1 MYRILGRVEGQS
13 KNVCRQ
19 GNGMPALKSSRPPKP
34 NIRQVAHAAGVSL
47 ITASRA
53 ISGRGIVAEATRKR
67 VLAVAQ
73 RLKYRPNRL
82 VPAIMGGRTRTV
94 GVMVPIG
101 SWFQAQVIR
110 GIHDTLSEHAYLPI
124 VHFHG
129 NGPGALRDVDELAF
143 LHRLIEHRVDG
154 LIFFPSD
161 ESVTQNYLQEVWERG
176 LPLVAVDRRL
186 TRTNADFSGTDDT
199 AGGRMVA
206 EYLLSLGHRRITQI
220 TGESW
225 VSTYVDRRR
234 GFEEVLL
241 GRNDVAYHCAECAKS
256 DCEAIVRDILTGPH
270 RPTAIFAATDKMAIH
285 VYAAAAAAG
294 LRIGSDLTVV
304 GFADL
309 IEAQSLRPRLTT
321 VRQDAVAIGANAA
334 KLLLDR
340 LEDRVASN
348 EPRAIRLMPEFVI
361 RDSCATVSLT

>member
-1 MYRILGRVEGQS
+1 
-13 KNVCRQ
+13 
-19 GNGMPALKSSRPPKP
+19 MPTLKPSRTPKS
-34 NIRQVAHAAGVSL
+34 NIRQVAQASGVSV

-53 ISGRGIVAEATRKR
+53 ICGRGNVAAATRER
-67 VLAVAQ
+67 VLAVAK

-82 VPAIMGGRTRTV
+82 ASAVLGGRSKTV

-101 SWFQAQVIR
+101 SWFQAQIIR

-129 NGPGALRDVDELAF
+129 NGPGAIRDGDELTF

-161 ESVTQNYLQEVWERG
+161 ESVTQNYLEEVWERG

-186 TRTNADFSGTDDT
+186 ARTNADFSGTDDK

-206 EYLLSLGHRRITQI
+206 EWLVSLGHRRIAHI
-220 TGESW
+220 TGEPW

-234 GFEEVLL
+234 GFEEIIRAEAGLSYRCV
-241 GRNDVAYHCAECAKS
+241 ECAKS
-256 DCEAIVRDILTGPH
+256 DCEAVARDILTAPD
-270 RPTAIFAATDKMAIH
+270 RPTAIFAASDRMATH
-285 VYAAAAAAG
+285 VYAAADAAG
-294 LRIGSDLTVV
+294 LRIGSDLSVV

-309 IEAQSLRPRLTT
+309 IEAGELRPRLTT
-321 VRQDAVAIGANAA
+321 VRQNAVEIGANAA
-334 KLLLDR
+334 RLLLDR
-340 LEDRVASN
+340 LESRSPTGK
-348 EPRAIRLMPEFVI
+348 PRTIRLMPELVI
-361 RDSCATVSLT
+361 RDSCKSFSVS

>member
-1 MYRILGRVEGQS
+1 
-13 KNVCRQ
+13 
-19 GNGMPALKSSRPPKP
+19 MPVLKRSIARKA
-34 NIRQVAHAAGVSL
+34 NIRHVAEGAGVSL

-110 GIHDTLSEHAYLPI
+110 GIHDTLSEQSYLSI

-129 NGPGALRDVDELAF
+129 NGPGALRDNEELKF
-143 LHRLIEHRVDG
+143 VHRLIEHRVDG

-161 ESVTQNYLQEVWERG
+161 ESVPQNDLKEVWDRG

-186 TRTNADFSGTDDT
+186 ARTNADFSGTDDA

-220 TGESW
+220 TGEPW

-234 GFEEVLL
+234 GFEEVIR
-241 GRNDVAYHCAECAKS
+241 GRNDVAYRCAECAKS
-256 DCEAIVRDILTGPH
+256 DCEAIARDILTGPH
-270 RPTAIFAATDKMAIH
+270 RPTAIFAASDKMAIH
-285 VYAAAAAAG
+285 AYAAAEVAG
-294 LRIGSDLTVV
+294 LRIGSDLSVV

-309 IEAQSLRPRLTT
+309 IEAHGLRPRLTT

-334 KLLLDR
+334 RLLLDR
-340 LEDRVASN
+340 LEARVSSN
-348 EPRAIRLMPEFVI
+348 TPRAIRLMPEFVI
-361 RDSCATVSLT
+361 HDSCAAVSLT

>member
-1 MYRILGRVEGQS
+1 
-13 KNVCRQ
+13 
-19 GNGMPALKSSRPPKP
+19 MPELKSCRPPKP
-34 NIRQVAHAAGVSL
+34 NIRQVAQAAGVSL

-53 ISGRGIVAEATRKR
+53 ISGLGSVAEATRER

-82 VPAIMGGRTRTV
+82 ASAVLGGRSRTV

-101 SWFQAQVIR
+101 SWFQAQIIR
-110 GIHDTLSEHAYLPI
+110 GIHDTLAEHAYLPI

-129 NGPGALRDVDELAF
+129 NGPGALRDGDELTF
-143 LHRLIEHRVDG
+143 LHRLIEHQVDG

-161 ESVTQNYLQEVWERG
+161 ESVAQNYLREVWERG

-186 TRTNADFSGTDDT
+186 TRTNAEFSGTDDV

-206 EYLLSLGHRRITQI
+206 EYLISLGHRRITHI
-220 TGESW
+220 TGEPW
-225 VSTYVDRRR
+225 VSTYCDRRR
-234 GFEEVLL
+234 GFEAVLHN
-241 GRNDVAYHCAECAKS
+241 RNDVTYRCEKCEKS
-256 DCEAIVRDILTGPH
+256 DCEAIVKDILQAPD
-270 RPTAIFAATDKMAIH
+270 RPTAIFAASDKMAIH
-285 VYAAAAAAG
+285 VYAAAAAVG

-309 IEAQSLRPRLTT
+309 IEAHGLRPRLTT

-334 KLLLDR
+334 RLLLDR
-340 LEDRVASN
+340 LENRVSSN
-348 EPRAIRLMPEFVI
+348 KPRAIRLMPEFVN
-361 RDSCATVSLT
+361 RDSCATMSMT

>member
-1 MYRILGRVEGQS
+1 
-13 KNVCRQ
+13 
-19 GNGMPALKSSRPPKP
+19 MPALKRSIARKA
-34 NIRQVAHAAGVSL
+34 NIRKVAEAAGVSV

-53 ISGRGIVAEATRKR
+53 ISGRGIVAASTRER

-82 VPAIMGGRTRTV
+82 ASAVLGGRSRTV

-101 SWFQAQVIR
+101 SWFQAQIIR

-129 NGPGALRDVDELAF
+129 NGPGAIRDGDELTF

-161 ESVTQNYLQEVWERG
+161 ESVTQNYLKEVWERG

-186 TRTNADFSGTDDT
+186 ARTNADFSGTDDK
-199 AGGRMVA
+199 AGGRMAA
-206 EYLLSLGHRRITQI
+206 EFLLSLGHRRITHI
-220 TGESW
+220 TGEPW

-234 GFEEVLL
+234 GFEEVIRAEA
-241 GRNDVAYHCAECAKS
+241 GMTYRCVECAKS
-256 DCEAIVRDILTGPH
+256 DCEAIARDILTGPN
-270 RPTAIFAATDKMAIH
+270 RPTAIFTASDKMAVH
-285 VYAAAAAAG
+285 VYAAAELAG
-294 LRIGSDLTVV
+294 LRIGSDLSVI

-309 IEAQSLRPRLTT
+309 IEAHGLRPRLTT
-321 VRQDAVAIGANAA
+321 VRQDATAIGANAA
-334 KLLLDR
+334 RLLLDR
-340 LEDRVASN
+340 LEARVSSN
-348 EPRAIRLMPEFVI
+348 TPRAVRLMPEFVI
-361 RDSCATVSLT
+361 RDSCAPVALS

>member
-1 MYRILGRVEGQS
+1 
-13 KNVCRQ
+13 
-19 GNGMPALKSSRPPKP
+19 MPALKRSIARKA
-34 NIRQVAHAAGVSL
+34 NIRKVAEAAGVSV

-53 ISGRGIVAEATRKR
+53 IRGRGIVAASTRER

-82 VPAIMGGRTRTV
+82 ASAVLGGRSRTV

-101 SWFQAQVIR
+101 SWFQAQIIR

-129 NGPGALRDVDELAF
+129 NGPGAIRDGDELTF

-161 ESVTQNYLQEVWERG
+161 ESVTQNYLKEVWERG

-186 TRTNADFSGTDDT
+186 ARTNADFSGTDDK
-199 AGGRMVA
+199 AGGRMAA
-206 EYLLSLGHRRITQI
+206 EFLLSLGHRRITHI
-220 TGESW
+220 TGEPW

-234 GFEEVLL
+234 GFEEVIRAEA
-241 GRNDVAYHCAECAKS
+241 GMTYRCVECAKS
-256 DCEAIVRDILTGPH
+256 DCEAIARDILTGPN
-270 RPTAIFAATDKMAIH
+270 RPTAIFTASDKMAVH
-285 VYAAAAAAG
+285 VYAAAELAG
-294 LRIGSDLTVV
+294 LRIGSDLSVI

-309 IEAQSLRPRLTT
+309 IEAHGLRPRLTT
-321 VRQDAVAIGANAA
+321 VRQDATAIGANAA
-334 KLLLDR
+334 RLLLDR
-340 LEDRVASN
+340 LEARVSSN
-348 EPRAIRLMPEFVI
+348 TPRAVRLMPEFVI
-361 RDSCATVSLT
+361 RDSCAPVALS

>member
-1 MYRILGRVEGQS
+1 MYRILGKVEGQS
-13 KNVCRQ
+13 KNLCRQ

-34 NIRQVAHAAGVSL
+34 NIRHVAQAAGVSL

-53 ISGRGIVAEATRKR
+53 ISGRGSVAEATRER
-67 VLAVAQ
+67 VLAVAR

-82 VPAIMGGRTRTV
+82 ASAVLGGRSRTV

-101 SWFQAQVIR
+101 SWFQAQIIR
-110 GIHDTLSEHAYLPI
+110 GIHDTLSEQAYLPI

-129 NGPGALRDVDELAF
+129 NGPGALRDGEELAF

-161 ESVTQNYLQEVWERG
+161 ESVTQNYLKEVWEQG

-186 TRTNADFSGTDDT
+186 ARTNADFSGTDDV

-206 EYLLSLGHRRITQI
+206 EHLLSLGHRRITHI
-220 TGESW
+220 TGERW
-225 VSTYVDRRR
+225 VSTYCDRQR
-234 GFEEVLL
+234 GFESVI
-241 GRNDVAYHCAECAKS
+241 RDRTDVTYRCDTCEKG
-256 DCEAIVRDILTGPH
+256 DCEAIAKDILQAPD
-270 RPTAIFAATDKMAIH
+270 RPTAIFAASDKMAIH

-309 IEAQSLRPRLTT
+309 MEAHGLRPRLTT
-321 VRQDAVAIGANAA
+321 VRQDAVVIGANAA
-334 KLLLDR
+334 RLLLDR
-340 LEDRVASN
+340 LEDRVSSN

-361 RDSCATVSLT
+361 RDSCTTVSLT

>member
-1 MYRILGRVEGQS
+1 
-13 KNVCRQ
+13 
-19 GNGMPALKSSRPPKP
+19 MPVLKRTIARKA
-34 NIRQVAHAAGVSL
+34 NIRQVAAAAGVSL

-110 GIHDTLSEHAYLPI
+110 GIHDTLSEQGHLPI

-129 NGPGALRDVDELAF
+129 DGPGALRDCAELEF
-143 LHRLIEHRVDG
+143 LQRLLEHRVDG
-154 LIFFPSD
+154 IIFSPSD
-161 ESVTQNYLQEVWERG
+161 ESVPQNYLKEVWERG

-186 TRTNADFSGTDDT
+186 TRTNADFSGTDDV
-199 AGGRMVA
+199 AGGRTVA
-206 EYLLSLGHRRITQI
+206 EYLISLGHRRITHI
-220 TGESW
+220 TGERW
-225 VSTYVDRRR
+225 VSTYCDRRR
-234 GFEEVLL
+234 GFEAVIHD
-241 GRNDVAYHCAECAKS
+241 RTDVTYRCVECEKS
-256 DCEAIVRDILTGPH
+256 DCEAIAKDILLAPN
-270 RPTAIFAATDKMAIH
+270 RPTAIFAASDRMATHI
-285 VYAAAAAAG
+285 YAAAEVAG
-294 LRIGSDLTVV
+294 LRIGSDLSVV

-334 KLLLDR
+334 RLLLDR
-340 LEDRVASN
+340 LEARVSSN

>member
-1 MYRILGRVEGQS
+1 
-13 KNVCRQ
+13 
-19 GNGMPALKSSRPPKP
+19 MPVLKRSIARKA
-34 NIRQVAHAAGVSL
+34 NIRQVAEAAGVSL

-82 VPAIMGGRTRTV
+82 VPAIMGGRTQTV

-110 GIHDTLSEHAYLPI
+110 GIHDMLSEHGHLPI

-129 NGPGALRDVDELAF
+129 DGPGAMRDVAELDF
-143 LHRLIEHRVDG
+143 LRRLLEHRVDG
-154 LIFFPSD
+154 IIFLSSD
-161 ESVTQNYLQEVWERG
+161 ESVPHNYLKEVWERG

-186 TRTNADFSGTDDT
+186 ARTNADFSGTDDK

-206 EYLLSLGHRRITQI
+206 EFLISLGHRRITHI
-220 TGESW
+220 TGEPW

-234 GFEEVLL
+234 GFEEVIRAEA
-241 GRNDVAYHCAECAKS
+241 GMTYRCVECAKS
-256 DCEAIVRDILTGPH
+256 DCEAIARDMLTGPR
-270 RPTAIFAATDKMAIH
+270 RPTAIFATSDKMAAH
-285 VYAAAAAAG
+285 VYAAAEVAG
-294 LRIGSDLTVV
+294 LRIGSDLSVV

-309 IEAQSLRPRLTT
+309 IEAQGLRPRLTT
-321 VRQDAVAIGANAA
+321 VRQDAIAIGANAA
-334 KLLLDR
+334 RLLLDR
-340 LEDRVASN
+340 LENRVSSN
-348 EPRAIRLMPEFVI
+348 KPRTIRLMPEFVI
-361 RDSCATVSLT
+361 RDSCASVSLT

>member
-1 MYRILGRVEGQS
+1 V
-13 KNVCRQ
+13 
-19 GNGMPALKSSRPPKP
+19 
-34 NIRQVAHAAGVSL
+34 

-53 ISGRGIVAEATRKR
+53 ISGRGIVAASTRER

-82 VPAIMGGRTRTV
+82 ASAVLGGRSRTV

-101 SWFQAQVIR
+101 SWFQAQIIR

-129 NGPGALRDVDELAF
+129 NGPGAIRDGDELTF

-161 ESVTQNYLQEVWERG
+161 ESVTQNYLKEVWERG

-186 TRTNADFSGTDDT
+186 ARTNADFSGTDDK
-199 AGGRMVA
+199 AGGRMAA
-206 EYLLSLGHRRITQI
+206 EFLLSLGHRRITHI
-220 TGESW
+220 TGEPW

-234 GFEEVLL
+234 GFEEVIRAEA
-241 GRNDVAYHCAECAKS
+241 GMTYRCVECAKS
-256 DCEAIVRDILTGPH
+256 DCEAIARDILTGPN
-270 RPTAIFAATDKMAIH
+270 RPTAIFTASDKMAVH
-285 VYAAAAAAG
+285 VYAAAELAG
-294 LRIGSDLTVV
+294 LRIGSDLSVI

-309 IEAQSLRPRLTT
+309 IEAHGLRPRLTT
-321 VRQDAVAIGANAA
+321 VRQDATAIGANAA
-334 KLLLDR
+334 RLLLDR
-340 LEDRVASN
+340 LEARVSSN
-348 EPRAIRLMPEFVI
+348 TPRAVRLMPEFVI
-361 RDSCATVSLT
+361 RDSCAPVALS

>member
-1 MYRILGRVEGQS
+1 
-13 KNVCRQ
+13 
-19 GNGMPALKSSRPPKP
+19 
-34 NIRQVAHAAGVSL
+34 
-47 ITASRA
+47 
-53 ISGRGIVAEATRKR
+53 
-67 VLAVAQ
+67 
-73 RLKYRPNRL
+73 
-82 VPAIMGGRTRTV
+82 
-94 GVMVPIG
+94 MVPIG
-101 SWFQAQVIR
+101 SWFQAQIIR

-129 NGPGALRDVDELAF
+129 NGPGALRDGDELAF

-206 EYLLSLGHRRITQI
+206 EYLLSLGHRRIAQI

-241 GRNDVAYHCAECAKS
+241 GRNDVAYRCAECAKS

-285 VYAAAAAAG
+285 VYAAAAA
-294 LRIGSDLTVV
+294 
-304 GFADL
+304 
-309 IEAQSLRPRLTT
+309 
-321 VRQDAVAIGANAA
+321 
-334 KLLLDR
+334 
-340 LEDRVASN
+340 
-348 EPRAIRLMPEFVI
+348 
-361 RDSCATVSLT
+361 DSPTSSKPSRCGRG

>member
-1 MYRILGRVEGQS
+1 MYRSLGQVEGQS
-13 KNVCRQ
+13 KKLCLQ

-34 NIRQVAHAAGVSL
+34 NIRQVAQTAGVSV

-53 ISGRGIVAEATRKR
+53 ISGRGSVAEATRKR
-67 VLAVAQ
+67 VLAVAE

-82 VPAIMGGRTRTV
+82 ASAVLGGRSRTV

-101 SWFQAQVIR
+101 SWFQAQIIR
-110 GIHDTLSEHAYLPI
+110 GIHDTLSEQAYLPI

-129 NGPGALRDVDELAF
+129 NGPTAVRDGDELAF

-186 TRTNADFSGTDDT
+186 ARTNAEFSGTDDV

-206 EYLLSLGHRRITQI
+206 EYLLSLGHRRIVHI
-220 TGESW
+220 TGEHW
-225 VSTYVDRRR
+225 VSTYFDRRR
-234 GFEEVLL
+234 GFEEVIH
-241 GRNDVAYHCAECAKS
+241 GRADVTYRCVECAKS
-256 DCEAIVRDILTGPH
+256 ECEAIAKDILQAPD
-270 RPTAIFAATDKMAIH
+270 RPTAIFATSDNMAIR

-309 IEAQSLRPRLTT
+309 MEAHGLRPRLTT
-321 VRQDAVAIGANAA
+321 VRQDAVAIGSNAA
-334 KLLLDR
+334 RLLLDR
-340 LEDRVASN
+340 LEDRVSSD

-361 RDSCATVSLT
+361 RDSCATVSST

>member
-1 MYRILGRVEGQS
+1 
-13 KNVCRQ
+13 
-19 GNGMPALKSSRPPKP
+19 MPVLKRTIARKA
-34 NIRQVAHAAGVSL
+34 NIRQVAEAAGVSL

-110 GIHDTLSEHAYLPI
+110 GIHDTLSEHGHLPI

-129 NGPGALRDVDELAF
+129 DGPGALRDCAELEF
-143 LHRLIEHRVDG
+143 LQRLLEHRVDG
-154 LIFFPSD
+154 IIFSPSD
-161 ESVTQNYLQEVWERG
+161 ESVPQNYLKEVWERG

-186 TRTNADFSGTDDT
+186 ARTNADFSGTDDK
-199 AGGRMVA
+199 AGGRMA
-206 EYLLSLGHRRITQI
+206 AKFLLSLGHRRITHI
-220 TGESW
+220 TGEPW

-234 GFEEVLL
+234 GFEEVIHAEA
-241 GRNDVAYHCAECAKS
+241 GMTYHCVECAKS
-256 DCEAIVRDILTGPH
+256 DCEAIARDVLMGPH
-270 RPTAIFAATDKMAIH
+270 RPTAIFTASDRMASH
-285 VYAAAAAAG
+285 VYAAADAAG
-294 LRIGSDLTVV
+294 LRIGSDLSVV

-309 IEAQSLRPRLTT
+309 IEAGELRPRLTT
-321 VRQDAVAIGANAA
+321 VRQNAVEIGANAA
-334 KLLLDR
+334 RLLLDR
-340 LEDRVASN
+340 LEGRSPTSK
-348 EPRAIRLMPEFVI
+348 PRTIRLMPEFVI

>member
-1 MYRILGRVEGQS
+1 
-13 KNVCRQ
+13 
-19 GNGMPALKSSRPPKP
+19 MPALKRSIARKA
-34 NIRQVAHAAGVSL
+34 NIRKVAEAAGVSV

-53 ISGRGIVAEATRKR
+53 ISGRGIVAAATRER

-82 VPAIMGGRTRTV
+82 ASAVLGGRSRTV

-101 SWFQAQVIR
+101 SWFQAQIIR

-129 NGPGALRDVDELAF
+129 NGPGALRDGNELTF

-161 ESVTQNYLQEVWERG
+161 ESVTQNYLHEVWERG

-186 TRTNADFSGTDDT
+186 ARTNAEFSGTDDV

-206 EYLLSLGHRRITQI
+206 EYLISLGHRRITHI
-220 TGESW
+220 TGERW
-225 VSTYVDRRR
+225 VSTYSDRRR
-234 GFEEVLL
+234 GFEAVIHD
-241 GRNDVAYHCAECAKS
+241 RTDMTYRCVECEKS
-256 DCEAIVRDILTGPH
+256 DCEAIARDILTGPN
-270 RPTAIFAATDKMAIH
+270 RPTAIFAASDKMATH
-285 VYAAAAAAG
+285 VYAAAEVAG
-294 LRIGSDLTVV
+294 LRIGSDLSVV

-309 IEAQSLRPRLTT
+309 IEAHGLRPRLTT
-321 VRQDAVAIGANAA
+321 VRQDATAIGANAA
-334 KLLLDR
+334 RLLLDR
-340 LEDRVASN
+340 LEDRVSSN
-348 EPRAIRLMPEFVI
+348 EPRTIRLMPEFMI
-361 RDSCATVSLT
+361 RDSCGMSSLT

>member
-1 MYRILGRVEGQS
+1 
-13 KNVCRQ
+13 
-19 GNGMPALKSSRPPKP
+19 MPALKSSRPPKP
-34 NIRQVAHAAGVSL
+34 NIRQVAQAAGVSL

-53 ISGRGIVAEATRKR
+53 ISGRGSVAEATRER
-67 VLAVAQ
+67 VLAVAEK
-73 RLKYRPNRL
+73 LKYRPNRL
-82 VPAIMGGRTRTV
+82 ASAVLRGRSRTV

-101 SWFQAQVIR
+101 SWFQAQIIR

-129 NGPGALRDVDELAF
+129 NGPGAARDDEELTF

-161 ESVTQNYLQEVWERG
+161 ESVTQHYLKEVWERG

-186 TRTNADFSGTDDT
+186 ARTNADFSGTDDT

-206 EYLLSLGHRRITQI
+206 EYLLSLGHRRITHI

-234 GFEEVLL
+234 GFEEVIR
-241 GRNDVAYHCAECAKS
+241 GRNDVAYRCAECAKS

-285 VYAAAAAAG
+285 VYAAAAATG

-340 LEDRVASN
+340 LEDRVSSN
-348 EPRAIRLMPEFVI
+348 EPRAIRLPPEFVI
-361 RDSCATVSLT
+361 RDSCGMLSLA